1 MSSALIEARVKVY
14 CANGMTGEMLT
25 YNVDMTQ
32 LFRWTALLLW
42 VVTAPAGAQGALSGH
57 AMTMFDNEVPKYP
70 PGFKH
75 FEYANPEAPKGGTL
89 RLAAEG
95 TFDSFHPFI
104 PKGNPASTG
113 AVETLLVTSADEP
126 FTGYGLIAES
136 MEWPEDRSWV
146 IFNLRPEA
154 RWHDGQPITATD
166 VTWSFSTL
174 IKSGRPGYRFY
185 YQAVKK
191 AEALSEHRVRFTFN
205 ESGNRE
211 LPLIVGQLP
220 ILPHHYWQSRD
231 FARTTLDPPLGS
243 GPYRIKRFEAG
254 RYIEQERVT
263 GYWGHDLAVQRGL
276 NNFDLIRTDYFRD
289 ATPIRLALKSGDIDY
304 REENQAK
311 AWAEAYNVNA
321 VNRGWLKKELVKH
334 RMPTGMQAFVMNTR
348 RPIFRDVRVREALGY
363 AFDFEWTNR
372 NLFNGQYTRT
382 VSYFSNS
389 DLAASGLPQ
398 GEERSLL
405 ERYRDQLPP
414 ALFTQTFA
422 PPVTDGSGWPRENLR
437 QATRLLNESGW
448 VIKDLKRV
456 NAKTGEPLTFEI
468 LLVSP
473 AFERIVLPYVRNLK
487 RLGIEAHVRLIDQSQ
502 YINRFRQFDFDM
514 LVAVWGQSETPGN
527 EQRNYWS
534 SSAAAT
540 PGSRNLAGISDS
552 VIDTLI
558 EQLIKSVSR
567 TQLNQ
572 RTRALDRALLW
583 NFYVIPHWHIRADRI
598 LYWDKFSRPSTPIR
612 SGVMTAR
619 WWYDP
624 VKAAALQKARQ

>member
-1 MSSALIEARVKVY
+1 
-14 CANGMTGEMLT
+14 MLT

-32 LFRWTALLLW
+32 LFRWTVLLLW
-42 VVTAPAGAQGALSGH
+42 VVTAPAGAQPALSGH

-70 PGFKH
+70 PDFKH

-113 AVETLLVTSADEP
+113 SVETLLVTSADEP
-126 FTGYGLIAES
+126 FTAYGLIAES

-174 IKSGRPGYRFY
+174 IKTGRPGYRFY
-185 YQAVKK
+185 YQAVEK
-191 AEALSEHRVRFTFN
+191 AETLSEHRVRFTFK
-205 ESGNRE
+205 ESGNQE

-220 ILPHHYWQSRD
+220 ILPHHYWQDRD

-263 GYWGHDLAVQRGL
+263 DYWGHDLAVQRGL
-276 NNFDLIRTDYFRD
+276 NNFDLIRTNYFRD

-321 VNRGWLKKELVKH
+321 VSRGWLKKELVKH

-382 VSYFSNS
+382 ASYFSNS

-405 ERYRDQLPP
+405 ERYRDRLPP

-437 QATRLLNESGW
+437 QATRLLNKSGW

-456 NAKTGEPLTFEI
+456 NTKTGEPLTFEI

-534 SSAAAT
+534 SSAATT
-540 PGSRNLAGISDS
+540 PGSRNLAGVSDS

-598 LYWDKFSRPSTPIR
+598 LYWDKFSRPSIPIR

-624 VKAAALQKARQ
+624 LKAAALQKARQ

>member
-1 MSSALIEARVKVY
+1 
-14 CANGMTGEMLT
+14 
-25 YNVDMTQ
+25 
-32 LFRWTALLLW
+32 
-42 VVTAPAGAQGALSGH
+42 
-57 AMTMFDNEVPKYP
+57 
-70 PGFKH
+70 
-75 FEYANPEAPKGGTL
+75 
-89 RLAAEG
+89 
-95 TFDSFHPFI
+95 
-104 PKGNPASTG
+104 
-113 AVETLLVTSADEP
+113 
-126 FTGYGLIAES
+126 

-174 IKSGRPGYRFY
+174 IKTGRPGYRFY
-185 YQAVKK
+185 YQAVEK
-191 AEALSEHRVRFTFN
+191 AEALSEHRVRFTFK
-205 ESGNRE
+205 ESGNQE

-220 ILPHHYWQSRD
+220 ILPHHYWQDRD

-263 GYWGHDLAVQRGL
+263 DYWGHDLAVQRGL
-276 NNFDLIRTDYFRD
+276 NNFDLIRTNYFRD

-321 VNRGWLKKELVKH
+321 VSRGWLKKELVKH

-382 VSYFSNS
+382 ASYFSNS

-405 ERYRDQLPP
+405 ERYRDRLPP

-437 QATRLLNESGW
+437 QATRLLNKSGW

-456 NAKTGEPLTFEI
+456 NTKTGEPLTFEI

-540 PGSRNLAGISDS
+540 PGSRNLAGVSDS

-598 LYWDKFSRPSTPIR
+598 LYWDKFSRPSAPIR
-612 SGVMTAR
+612 SGVMTMR

-624 VKAAALQKARQ
+624 LKAAALQKAR